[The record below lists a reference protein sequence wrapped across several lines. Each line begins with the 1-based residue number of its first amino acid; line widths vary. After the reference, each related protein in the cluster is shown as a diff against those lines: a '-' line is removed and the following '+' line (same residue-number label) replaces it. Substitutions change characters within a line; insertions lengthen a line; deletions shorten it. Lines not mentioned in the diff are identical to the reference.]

1 MIPSPSFEQDWVL
14 KTSPWVKKSHFI
26 AIKIMSSRRRGR
38 QNKKQRKINTDSKN
52 LSHDEDNTGG
62 IFIFGEKISCYPGWS
77 LEASLKDIAVEEVAA
92 SKIPQDDDGEI
103 FWANVAGRGCFAQ
116 LDNIQAEQKKSAAQ
130 INTIMAKNHVLQEK
144 LAKLQEVV
152 NELSSRNS
160 EYMEAR
166 IRFFPFLNGIS

>member
-1 MIPSPSFEQDWVL
+1 MIPLPSFEQDWVL
-14 KTSPWVKKSHFI
+14 KTSPWVKNSHFI

-77 LEASLKDIAVEEVAA
+77 LEASLKDIAVKAA

-116 LDNIQAEQKKSAAQ
+116 LDNIQAEQKNSAAQ
-130 INTIMAKNHVLQEK
+130 INTIMAKNHVLQEN

-152 NELSSRNS
+152 HELSSRNS

-166 IRFFPFLNGIS
+166 ICFFPFLNGIS